1 MTTDGIIILAKAPL
15 KEHSKTRLIGHLTDE
30 ERLNLY
36 ESLLK
41 GTVKKL
47 SGIEGVDTLICYWPF
62 DSRDY
67 FMQFGLEIFPQ
78 SDGDIGKRMFNA
90 LKKVFDMSYKKAVI
104 VGVDIPDISSE
115 IALNAFEMLDKKD
128 IVFGPAFDGGYYMV
142 GMKKPL
148 REIFEDIEWSTKAT
162 LKQSIEKASE
172 QGYSLDFTE
181 TLLDIDTPDDL
192 KTYLSGK

>member
-1 MTTDGIIILAKAPL
+1 MNKDAIIILAKAPL
-15 KEHSKTRLIGHLTDE
+15 PKHVKTRLMGHLTDE

-41 GTVKKL
+41 ETVKKL
-47 SGIEGVDTLICYWPF
+47 TGIEGVDTLICYWPM
-62 DSRDY
+62 DAKDY

-78 SDGDIGKRMFNA
+78 SDGDIGTRMFNA

-104 VGVDIPDISSE
+104 VGVDIPDLSSE
-115 IALNAFEMLDKKD
+115 PALKALEMLDKKD
-128 IVFGPAFDGGYYMV
+128 IVFGPSFDGGYYMV

-172 QGYSLDFTE
+172 QGYNLHFTE